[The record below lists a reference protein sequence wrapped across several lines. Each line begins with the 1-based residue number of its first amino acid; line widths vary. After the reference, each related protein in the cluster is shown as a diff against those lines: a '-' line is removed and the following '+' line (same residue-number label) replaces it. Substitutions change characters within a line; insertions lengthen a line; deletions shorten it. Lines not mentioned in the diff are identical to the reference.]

1 MPNPEKLREVGFV
14 FDHWPQKFSG
24 SVWNDG
30 RWSFRE
36 NYFLGSLTELK
47 VKLKLKMDT
56 YVPPILDITNRGAYI
71 TLDLRFNYY
80 NSFGTVIRSDL
91 IGVIIGN
98 FMNDNIN
105 KPIFWKDF
113 DSVNNINKILLK
125 VIT

>member
-1 MPNPEKLREVGFV
+1 
-14 FDHWPQKFSG
+14 
-24 SVWNDG
+24 
-30 RWSFRE
+30 
-36 NYFLGSLTELK
+36 
-47 VKLKLKMDT
+47 MDT

-91 IGVIIGN
+91 IGVFIGN

-113 DSVNNINKILLK
+113 DSVNNINKILLNGNYINPNQTINILRINRLNL
-125 VIT
+125 ITFL